1 MYGCGRIAGTG
12 CPLKLKNIYYI
23 VYNDLRRMHVVY
35 KLFKTVYVLQVLP
48 MYTTRTISNTPISNY
63 SINV

>member
-1 MYGCGRIAGTG
+1 MYGCGCIAGTG

-23 VYNDLRRMHVVY
+23 LYNDLRRMPVVYKAY

-48 MYTTRTISNTPISNY
+48 MYTTRTITNTDY
-63 SINV
+63 